1 MKNKKLKRKGF
12 TLIEVLIVI
21 GILAIL
27 AGIAL
32 VAINP
37 ARQFSQARDSQRLS
51 HVNTILNA
59 IVQNI
64 AENRGTF
71 TCDGDPFNIPTTATS
86 TIKSGTSTGD
96 LDLYTCLVPKYIPSM
111 PIDPQNGAPLS
122 GSSYDTKYNI
132 IKNDTTG
139 RITISAEAEITENDP
154 IEATK

>member
-1 MKNKKLKRKGF
+1 MKNKKLKRGF

-37 ARQFSQARDSQRLS
+37 ARQFSQARDSKRLS

-71 TCDGDPFNIPTTATS
+71 TCGGVEKIIPTVETG
-86 TIKSGTSTGD
+86 IESGTVGI
-96 LDLYTCLVPKYIPSM
+96 DLYACLVP
-111 PIDPQNGAPLS
+111 
-122 GSSYDTKYNI
+122 
-132 IKNDTTG
+132 
-139 RITISAEAEITENDP
+139 
-154 IEATK
+154 

>member
-1 MKNKKLKRKGF
+1 MSNKKLKRGF

-71 TCDGDPFNIPTTATS
+71 KCNGAEKSIPATEVTVKAPEGTDG
-86 TIKSGTSTGD
+86 
-96 LDLYTCLVPKYIPSM
+96 LDLYDCLVPKYIPD
-111 PIDPQNGAPLS
+111 IVQDPETGTFTSNTAYNTGYKIIRDS
-122 GSSYDTKYNI
+122 GS
-132 IKNDTTG
+132 G
-139 RITISAEAEITENDP
+139 RVTISAVAEITENSP
-154 IEATK
+154 IKATK